1 MGSRPHAAD
10 FPTRYRPVR
19 MPTVEG
25 LTLAYALYVLPPG
38 RFPFRRWRWEL
49 WHGPRLVAAG
59 WRTSRPAAERALRA
73 HAGDFGHSL
82 FGLHPPARETSS
94 SPDEP
99 WRPGAA
105 VRLQAGAVALLL
117 VPRAL
122 DAT

>member
-1 MGSRPHAAD
+1 
-10 FPTRYRPVR
+10 

-25 LTLAYALYVLPPG
+25 LTLAYALYDLPPG

-59 WRTSRPAAERALRA
+59 WRTTRPAAERALRKY
-73 HAGDFGHSL
+73 AGDFGHSL
-82 FGLHPPARETSS
+82 FGLHPPRTDATADAPFRL
-94 SPDEP
+94 
-99 WRPGAA
+99 GATI
-105 VRLQAGAVALLL
+105 RLQAGAVQLQL